1 MTYPGLV
8 SRRTPADEGSPASGT
23 NSAANGYR
31 RLNWK
36 CMLSMYIGHA
46 TLYLL
51 LLAAYILVRSHAQG
65 FLGFYYEPVM
75 YAFTVLLAI
84 VLVYTMAAPPV
95 FYVRYRYRITDDRI
109 DVRSGVLVLRH
120 ILVPIERVH
129 QVEISRGPI
138 NSILGLAEVTITT
151 AGGVATLSYLE
162 VEEAERVAELL
173 NSLVGRMLR
182 ERLSATPASLSGPA
196 GD

>member
-1 MTYPGLV
+1 MSFPGQV
-8 SRRTPADEGSPASGT
+8 NGQAPVDGGSPEPGAG
-23 NSAANGYR
+23 ADGYR
-31 RLNWK
+31 RLNRK
-36 CMLSMYIGHA
+36 CMLSMYISYA
-46 TLYLL
+46 VWYAV
-51 LLAAYILVRSHAQG
+51 LLAAYILTRTYAEG
-65 FLGFYYEPVM
+65 FLSPYYDLIG
-75 YAFTVLLAI
+75 YAFLLVLAI

-129 QVEISRGPI
+129 EVEISRGPI

-182 ERLSATPASLSGPA
+182 ERLSATPPSLSGPA